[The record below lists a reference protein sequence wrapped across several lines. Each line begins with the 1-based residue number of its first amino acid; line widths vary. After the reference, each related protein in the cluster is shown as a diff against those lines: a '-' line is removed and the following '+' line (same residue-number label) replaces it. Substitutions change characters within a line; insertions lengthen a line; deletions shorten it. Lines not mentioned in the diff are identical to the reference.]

1 MFMEPHKRY
10 ADNTFGSGVGGTSVA
25 GHTVDALSRT
35 TMSQQ
40 IADRLTTAI
49 AIGAYT
55 PGDRLPA
62 ERQFA
67 EQLGVSRVTI
77 RQAMKIMIDR
87 GLVTVRR
94 GRGGGTSVTEL
105 SLSSI
110 AQTARSTLE
119 RELPKL
125 EELCEFRC
133 LIEGTIARTAAER
146 LTTHDSRTL
155 RSLLDEF
162 LDAKDLSTAR
172 SADSRLHH
180 HISLMS
186 KNQRLVSFAQQLGVE
201 ATLGF
206 GSEPYPEHFLQRATE
221 EHIVLVD
228 RIVSGD
234 TEGSF
239 RAAKD
244 HFALTFE
251 VMQEYLESCKL

>member
-1 MFMEPHKRY
+1 
-10 ADNTFGSGVGGTSVA
+10 
-25 GHTVDALSRT
+25 
-35 TMSQQ
+35 MSQQ

-62 ERQFA
+62 ERHFA
-67 EQLGVSRVTI
+67 EQLGVSRVTV
-77 RQAMKIMIDR
+77 RQAMKIMSDR
-87 GLVTVRR
+87 GLVIARR

-125 EELCEFRC
+125 EELCEYRC

-146 LTTHDSRTL
+146 RTKDDSRIL

-162 LDAKDLSTAR
+162 RNADDLSTAR
-172 SADSRLHH
+172 AADFRLHH
-180 HISLMS
+180 QISLMS
-186 KNQRLVSFAQQLGVE
+186 KNQRLVLLSQQLSVE

-221 EHIVLVD
+221 EHIALVEC
-228 RIVSGD
+228 IVSGD
-234 TEGSF
+234 VEASF
-239 RAAKD
+239 RAANA

-251 VMQEYLESCKL
+251 IMQEYLQSCKP